1 MDLTDLIIVLL
12 YIIFIAL
19 FMVDVIVRYKRRI
32 KKSIIGMEVRV
43 IIRDYFKEQI
53 DKVSMESKETE
64 IDNILEYNK
73 DIQILLKKYFGME

>member
-19 FMVDVIVRYKRRI
+19 FMVDVIVRYKRKIQRN
-32 KKSIIGMEVRV
+32 IIGMEVRI

-53 DKVSMESKETE
+53 DKVRADGNENE
-64 IDNILEYNK
+64 IDDILKCNK
-73 DIQILLKKYFGME
+73 DMQMLFKKYFGME

>member
-1 MDLTDLIIVLL
+1 MGLMNLIIVLL

-19 FMVDVIVRYKRRI
+19 FMVDVIVRYKRKI

-73 DIQILLKKYFGME
+73 DIQMLFKKYFGME

>member
-73 DIQILLKKYFGME
+73 DIQMLFKKYFGME